1 MRHSVQLGRIVV
13 SCWSRRGRSLFV
25 RAFIAFL
32 ALITLAAC
40 ASQDEKAATLHSQTP
55 TDERPADH
63 WLTENQAFGVLA
75 SSKPGDGVWGIMYD
89 NPATNLEALAIRT
102 VDGWLV
108 CSRETGGRWS
118 TGTPFLS
125 VDSALE
131 AMRTGG
137 GIKRFRTWQNG
148 RVTDGH

>member
-1 MRHSVQLGRIVV
+1 MYPRGSDF
-13 SCWSRRGRSLFV
+13 RGRPPEPATVKNPCQAPV
-25 RAFIAFL
+25 RRQRHIP
-32 ALITLAAC
+32 LAAC

-75 SSKPGDGVWGIMYD
+75 SSNPGDGVWGIMYD

-102 VDGWLV
+102 INGWLV

-148 RVTDGH
+148 RVIDGH